1 MRMSNALFRCV
12 MPMVVFLGL
21 TACGGTTIAPNF
33 VDRDVATGFDPVA
46 WGENLAGRMTT
57 EEDALQQLEN
67 APAHDAMMNAT
78 TVEAFGLGVSGPSRD
93 TRWVLVMATEH

>member
-1 MRMSNALFRCV
+1 MAERRSPRTLSI
-12 MPMVVFLGL
+12 
-21 TACGGTTIAPNF
+21 GTS
-33 VDRDVATGFDPVA
+33 RQGFDPVA

>member
-1 MRMSNALFRCV
+1 
-12 MPMVVFLGL
+12 
-21 TACGGTTIAPNF
+21 
-33 VDRDVATGFDPVA
+33 
-46 WGENLAGRMTT
+46 MTT
-57 EEDALQQLEN
+57 EEDALQKLEN